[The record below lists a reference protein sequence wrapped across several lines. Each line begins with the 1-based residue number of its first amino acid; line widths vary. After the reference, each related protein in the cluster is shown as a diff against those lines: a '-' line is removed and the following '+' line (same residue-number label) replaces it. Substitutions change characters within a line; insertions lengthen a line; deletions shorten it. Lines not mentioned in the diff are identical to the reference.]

1 MSDHVTIASSPP
13 RRPRR
18 NPRALRGFL
27 EVLWRQPLWAVPFAL
42 FFGLLNDSGRGWPTY
57 VLSYELSLVFAYSIG
72 LALWGV
78 GCFVAPRL
86 QADTAGSPESA
97 TLRIGMA
104 YSAGALIASYV
115 AAFVIHR
122 TIVPGFLGSPHRVIE
137 SGLFTLLFCALFAGI
152 SYAQKFYR
160 QAVERARAVETI
172 RAELAQAEL
181 RALRAQVH
189 PHFLFNTLNSIA
201 ALIRIDPAA
210 AEDTTTRLADVFR
223 YALRASD
230 TSHASFADELGF
242 VREVLAIEQTR
253 FGERLRVV
261 EQIAPGVEAIQVPT
275 LLLQPLVENAVRH
288 AIAARPEGGTLTIA
302 AARDSDLLR
311 ITVRDDG
318 PGIAPDAPPSGTGFG
333 LHSVRERLRALGP
346 PHAFTI
352 GPATGGG
359 TEAVVTLP
367 IDVTA
372 IPVPSRPST
381 GGCP

>member
-1 MSDHVTIASSPP
+1 MPRHEMTRPITLPVP
-13 RRPRR
+13 RRKGSPLRR
-18 NPRALRGFL
+18 LFG
-27 EVLWRQPLWAVPFAL
+27 VLWRQPLWAVPFAV
-42 FFGLLNDSGRGWPTY
+42 FFGLLNDSGRGWPVY
-57 VLSYELSLVFAYSIG
+57 VMAYEVSLVFAYAIG
-72 LALWGV
+72 LALWAV
-78 GCFVAPRL
+78 GCFLAPRI
-86 QADTAGSPESA
+86 QAGAAGSAEGAS
-97 TLRIGMA
+97 LRLGAA
-104 YSAGALIASYV
+104 YTVGAIVASYV
-115 AAFVIHR
+115 AAYVIHR
-122 TIVPGFLGSPHRVIE
+122 TLVPGFLGSPRAVIVD
-137 SGLFTLLFCALFAGI
+137 GLFTLLFCALFSGI
-152 SYAQKFYR
+152 SFAQVFYR

-230 TSHASFADELGF
+230 TSHAPFADELAF
-242 VREVLAIEQTR
+242 VREVLAIEHTR

-261 EQIAPGVEAIQVPT
+261 EQIGPEVDAILVPT

-288 AIAARPEGGTLTIA
+288 AIAVRPEGGTLTIA
-302 AARDSDLLR
+302 AARDVGLLR

-346 PHAFTI
+346 PHDFTI
-352 GPATGGG
+352 GRAAGGG

-367 IDVTA
+367 VDPVA
-372 IPVPSRPST
+372 IPIRTRSSH
-381 GGCP
+381 GGCS